1 MPRCGSSE
9 NVAIMVEAGLSRYG
23 PSARKSGTPYTVVFM
38 KLCALGLTI
47 MARIHGSL
55 KRSTTRTT
63 TAPLVLGGAIEG
75 EPSLC
80 LAAISV
86 SDGTAAVGRVVPPPT
101 GSVRVAV
108 IGFGCAAWA
117 RAFAMGSLSARST
130 SGNGAAAGLAI
141 ARRGVEVAVAR

>member
-55 KRSTTRTT
+55 KRSPTRTT
-63 TAPLVLGGAIEG
+63 IGTLGGAMGGWSSLRLVAIVLSRG
-75 EPSLC
+75 E
-80 LAAISV
+80 A
-86 SDGTAAVGRVVPPPT
+86 G
-101 GSVRVAV
+101 VR
-108 IGFGCAAWA
+108 
-117 RAFAMGSLSARST
+117 RAF
-130 SGNGAAAGLAI
+130 GLVMCAP
-141 ARRGVEVAVAR
+141 G